1 MGKKLVIIGFV
12 LSLVLAVYIFATH
25 ETRSLKESINKASA
39 REPRAVLED
48 FVAYRYE
55 GDTLK
60 ARLNAHLAEFF
71 EPNVVV
77 LEGEVSGERRTEG
90 GEREEIGAESASAYF
105 KPSSLTKMLDP
116 TQANELE
123 RAELTGFVEV
133 VIAPMFTKEALEV
146 FSTKKN
152 VRLLQ
157 VEGVERRRDPYTE
170 YRSVVGGLLTQDG
183 NIILHDLKF
192 NVVTKRAPTD
202 EEIKAM
208 KYAWKVAKYVKSNAT
223 VFARPDRAVAI
234 GAG

>member
-1 MGKKLVIIGFV
+1 LTAAAARGRFLGKKLVIIGFV

-133 VIAPMFTKEALEV
+133 KIRDQLLTTDYAEYINEDKI
-146 FSTKKN
+146 
-152 VRLLQ
+152 VRSSHPVR
-157 VEGVERRRDPYTE
+157 VEGPGRVFVGDSGFVYNLATQILNMAGKVKGEV
-170 YRSVVGGLLTQDG
+170 SVD
-183 NIILHDLKF
+183 
-192 NVVTKRAPTD
+192 
-202 EEIKAM
+202 
-208 KYAWKVAKYVKSNAT
+208 KSEN
-223 VFARPDRAVAI
+223 
-234 GAG
+234 

>member
-12 LSLVLAVYIFATH
+12 FSLALAIYIFATH
-25 ETRSLKESINKASA
+25 ETRSLKESINRTST

-55 GDTLK
+55 GNSLK

-77 LEGEVSGERRTEG
+77 LEGEVSGERRTES

-123 RAELTGFVEV
+123 RAELTGC
-133 VIAPMFTKEALEV
+133 
-146 FSTKKN
+146 
-152 VRLLQ
+152 
-157 VEGVERRRDPYTE
+157 VEGKIKDHLITTDYAE
-170 YRSVVGGLLTQDG
+170 YVNKDMLVHSSHPVRIEGPGRVFVGDSGFVYNLATQ
-183 NIILHDLKF
+183 ILKM
-192 NVVTKRAPTD
+192 AG
-202 EEIKAM
+202 
-208 KYAWKVAKYVKSNAT
+208 KVKGEVSFDKSEN
-223 VFARPDRAVAI
+223 
-234 GAG
+234 

>member
-12 LSLVLAVYIFATH
+12 LSLALAIYIFATH
-25 ETRSLKESINKASA
+25 ETRSLKESISRTSA

-55 GDTLK
+55 GEALK

-77 LEGEVSGERRTEG
+77 LEGEVSGERRTDS

-116 TQANELE
+116 TQSNELE

-133 VIAPMFTKEALEV
+133 KIKDHLLTTDYAEYINEDKI
-146 FSTKKN
+146 
-152 VRLLQ
+152 VRSNHPVR
-157 VEGVERRRDPYTE
+157 VEGPGRVF
-170 YRSVVGGLLTQDG
+170 VGDSGFVYNLATQ
-183 NIILHDLKF
+183 IL
-192 NVVTKRAPTD
+192 NMAG
-202 EEIKAM
+202 
-208 KYAWKVAKYVKSNAT
+208 KVKGEVSFDKSEN
-223 VFARPDRAVAI
+223 
-234 GAG
+234 